1 MKTMRECKR
10 VTVYVG
16 ETDRVGGHAV
26 YQAIVRMLHDN
37 GIAGATATRGIMGY
51 GVSAHMHASHLL
63 DVADD
68 LPVTIVF
75 VDTAE
80 NVQRVL
86 PQLDPLVS
94 SGLVV
99 VEDVVATTYSSAV

>member
-1 MKTMRECKR
+1 MKTQRAAKR

-16 ETDRVGGHAV
+16 ETDRAGGYVA
-26 YQAIVRMLHDN
+26 YQAIVSLLHDR
-37 GIAGATATRGIMGY
+37 GIAGATATRGILGY
-51 GVSAHMHASHLL
+51 GASSRIHASHLL

-80 NVQRVL
+80 KVERVL
-86 PQLDPLVS
+86 PELDALIE

-99 VEDVVATTYSSAV
+99 VEDVSATTYAKGE